1 MKESKFLYQFSF
13 NSNMKILKNIK
24 LLIFEFQ
31 ISNPNLHGMIINKT
45 RKIQN
50 TSNKFISHRA
60 NNNMNQIKNL

>member
-1 MKESKFLYQFSF
+1 
-13 NSNMKILKNIK
+13 MKILKNIK

-31 ISNPNLHGMIINKT
+31 ISNPNFPGMIINKT

-50 TSNKFISHRA
+50 TFKKFISHRA